1 MADLQKRGGG
11 YTPRRVREQR
21 AYRLVAGG
29 GLAGTIAV
37 VSAIL
42 AIAGVIT
49 WGLPIVAIIVTVF
62 CVLMFRRAVNP

>member
-1 MADLQKRGGG
+1 MADLQKRGG
-11 YTPRRVREQR
+11 YTPRRQREQR

-42 AIAGVIT
+42 AIAGVIS
-49 WGLPIVAIIVTVF
+49 WGLPIVAIIVTIF
-62 CVLMFRRAVNP
+62 CVMMFRRATGQ